1 MEGFPSWI
9 PFIRPRDRDDDRRA
23 RLMEEL
29 CRNTPPGPFRDK
41 VCGPSPAPS
50 APPPAPESPPSIDL
64 PPTLLEPPAPV
75 ALPPPT
81 LADASSLASFAL
93 LAQAQSP
100 IRRPNQSGDGGTI
113 GRSFA
118 QAYGYGS
125 VRLRKARRMARNRR
139 TMRAQTEIPEA
150 TVPRDRA
157 LVPLDRAQTPQEM
170 QRAVESEGRDR
181 AEELRRLRA
190 EEEALRKRPAQTVPN
205 AAPPDTR
212 RRGGRLTP
220 IFDPFSL
227 ATDVGTI
234 IGEIAGQALGE
245 AKYGRT
251 PEEEAEADRIEREV
265 RDRTRELDRRLD
277 EPLGPIPKRMAP
289 PATPRGI
296 EAYDTVEAA
305 RRSRV
310 MLPIPQMPKAAPPAP
325 SNRGRRSLTR
335 IQNAMRNPWAQL
347 GVFGLGLL
355 GGRRSKRAPSAAAI
369 AASSTA
375 MPDDIPEDLTT
386 VNAGMLPFAATGGAG
401 YGFTAQSTSCDCKP
415 KRRGPKRRCL
425 ERADVSWRTGRY
437 KGKRAGSKCVRWE

>member
-1 MEGFPSWI
+1 
-9 PFIRPRDRDDDRRA
+9 
-23 RLMEEL
+23 
-29 CRNTPPGPFRDK
+29 
-41 VCGPSPAPS
+41 
-50 APPPAPESPPSIDL
+50 
-64 PPTLLEPPAPV
+64 
-75 ALPPPT
+75 
-81 LADASSLASFAL
+81 
-93 LAQAQSP
+93 
-100 IRRPNQSGDGGTI
+100 
-113 GRSFA
+113 
-118 QAYGYGS
+118 
-125 VRLRKARRMARNRR
+125 MARNRR
-139 TMRAQTEIPEA
+139 TMRAQTEIGEA

-170 QRAVESEGRDR
+170 QRAVEAEGRDR

-265 RDRTRELDRRLD
+265 RERTRALDRQLD

-296 EAYDTVEAA
+296 EAYDTVESA

-325 SNRGRRSLTR
+325 RNQGRRALTR

-355 GGRRSKRAPSAAAI
+355 GGKRKRRSQSVTPMPLVDVELEPIAPE
-369 AASSTA
+369 
-375 MPDDIPEDLTT
+375 PLTPF
-386 VNAGMLPFAATGGAG
+386 NAGSVPFAATGGAG